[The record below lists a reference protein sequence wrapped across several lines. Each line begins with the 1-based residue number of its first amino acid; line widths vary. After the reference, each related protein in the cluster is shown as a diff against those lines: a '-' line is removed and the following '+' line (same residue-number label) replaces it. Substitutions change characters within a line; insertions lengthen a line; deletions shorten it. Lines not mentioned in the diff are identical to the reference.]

1 MPKITQDQAIEIV
14 LKLIEKGSDD
24 NQFHTLWTIIDYIGG
39 LGYTT
44 VTETVEILESLN
56 QEDEDVKELR
66 RYLKL

>member
-1 MPKITQDQAIEIV
+1 MDDSEAIELV
-14 LKLIEKGSDD
+14 EKLIEKDATDPRFFS
-24 NQFHTLWTIIDYIGG
+24 LWKIMDYING

-44 VTETVEILESLN
+44 VTETVEILESLK